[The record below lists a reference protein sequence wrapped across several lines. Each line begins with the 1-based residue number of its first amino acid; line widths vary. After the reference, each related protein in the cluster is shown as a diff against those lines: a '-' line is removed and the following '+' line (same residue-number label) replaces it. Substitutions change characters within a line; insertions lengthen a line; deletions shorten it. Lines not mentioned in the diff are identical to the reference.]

1 MKNEKANLA
10 KQTLVI
16 HRGSGSGGKL
26 TVEMATIKK
35 AALTLR
41 ALNHPLRKKL
51 LELIQDNGNI
61 IVTEMYNKLKIEQS
75 VCSQHL
81 GILRRADV
89 VTTKRDGKKILYT
102 VNAKRIDEIYGLAKE
117 MAQRVE
123 K

>member
-1 MKNEKANLA
+1 MKNDKANLA

-16 HRGSGSGGKL
+16 NRGSGAGGKL
-26 TVEMATIKK
+26 TVEMGIIKK

-41 ALNHPLRKKL
+41 ALNHPLRKRL

-81 GILRRADV
+81 GILRRAELV
-89 VTTKRDGKKILYT
+89 NTKRDGKKILYSI
-102 VNAKRIDEIYGLAKE
+102 NAKRIDEIYGLAKE
-117 MAQRVE
+117 MAQ
-123 K
+123 KH